1 MELTDIKETFKTV
14 TILKTKFWKNLAKEN
29 CKAQSEAL
37 KTLTAETVPIKMWN
51 KRTGQNWGIS
61 TPDNLLDLCSK
72 NNGIYELIFYSYP
85 IKMFFDIDHLLAQ
98 DEAKDEANLLQT
110 NGSDY
115 LSKCKN
121 TIDQFFPNADLA
133 ISGSV
138 TVAKFSFHIVLN
150 NYLIRNEAEMIQM
163 KHLVNHI
170 NKTIDSAFDW
180 KIYKRQPMKCF
191 NQSKPDQEDRCQLII
206 ENQNQKKHLL
216 TCFFNYFT
224 KPLPKLTE
232 EIQEIVLIEQSKQTY
247 NLGSLPKLSLSV
259 PEGIDYNEM
268 TANEVLSLLPLDTQ
282 NFDFAYTHLVAR
294 FCYSNKISFDSY
306 LSWLKNKHPSLYKNE
321 QGIKLWNALDK
332 FPEVTIERMKKLLC
346 IFYKH
351 LNKDICYRDFAD
363 TFNLPENLKVSI
375 ETINQTHFGNP
386 EKYSLFNVG
395 MGGGKTIQ
403 TINALRK
410 ESSFIWIAPNKA
422 LGQNTMLRMEEQ
434 IHDVTLYESVSTKD
448 KKQGKLGLERKLIC
462 CLNSIHY
469 LNETIYDCIVIDEI
483 ETVIDKFYGTFIA
496 KNIEMKCKIW
506 TTFCNLL
513 LKSKKVILLDAFIT
527 TKTIN
532 FIKNL
537 DANASCKIYLRK
549 FEPIT
554 RTINYSEGF
563 IETTYD
569 IIQKINSGMKV
580 FIFYPFKNESSS
592 HKSMENYYAMIAEAT
607 GKQGKCYNADSDDT
621 DKVEL
626 KNVNGSWK
634 NYDFVILNNIVTCG
648 VSYENQDFDYKYL
661 FIAPHNT
668 PRDIIQVSYR
678 ARHLSTGIIN
688 ICYMPG
694 LNYSTWLNDCKEINC
709 PIYDAMFKSILVEK
723 KAPLKRCFQLF
734 CNKAHYNQQTN
745 KKIINDSIKKEIK
758 DLLDNQNFG
767 YKYKDIPDIDHSQ
780 LEQLQLVC
788 FAQEAT
794 MIEKLSM
801 RKYFYKTQFRGE
813 AKTVYLDISNDATA
827 FEIAWD
833 RDYLFFFEQ
842 LKYIFTHPDCL
853 FNQIMK
859 FNKLDPKKQIIPTN
873 VTKTKLTKEILQLI
887 FEQFCFKYI
896 DKSSHPNKI
905 ITEIY
910 NTYFGKQIIQTKLDL
925 NKHSVF
931 IIPDELLHSELFRF
945 AAEFLIIDPLLN
957 ITFNSRETD
966 EYESV
971 LSF

>member
-1 MELTDIKETFKTV
+1 MTNIKEEFEIK
-14 TILKTKFWKNLAKEN
+14 TILKTKFWKNLVKVN
-29 CKAQSEAL
+29 CKAQSESIKAL
-37 KTLTAETVPIKMWN
+37 TSETLPIKMWTTKN
-51 KRTGQNWGIS
+51 GQLWGIS
-61 TPDNLLDLCSK
+61 TADNILNLCSK
-72 NNGIYELIFYSYP
+72 NNGIYELLFNKYP
-85 IKMFFDIDHLLAQ
+85 CKVFFDIDKTE
-98 DEAKDEANLLQT
+98 DCDDK
-110 NGSDY
+110 DY
-115 LSKCKN
+115 LSKCKK
-121 TIDQFFPNADLA
+121 TIEQFFPGSDMA
-133 ISGSV
+133 ISGSL
-138 TVAKFSFHIVLN
+138 TTNKISYHIVLN
-150 NYLIRNEAEMIQM
+150 NYLIHNEAEMIQM
-163 KHLVNHI
+163 KHISKYIHTN
-170 NKTIDSAFDW
+170 IDQSFDW
-180 KIYKRQPMKCF
+180 KIYTKNRPMKCF
-191 NQSKPDQEDRCQLII
+191 NQSKPGQEDRCQLII
-206 ENQNQKKHLL
+206 ENENQKKHLI

-224 KPLPKLTE
+224 KPLPSLTTE
-232 EIQEIVLIEQSKQTY
+232 VQETILIEQSKSTY
-247 NLGSLPKLSLSV
+247 NLGSLPKLNLSV
-259 PEGIDYNEM
+259 PENIDYNNM
-268 TANEVLSLLPLDTQ
+268 TASDILSMLPLNTKD
-282 NFDFAYTHLVAR
+282 FDFSYTHLVAR
-294 FCYSNKISFDSY
+294 FCYSNEISFDTY

-346 IFYKH
+346 VFYKH

-363 TFNLPENLKVSI
+363 TFNLSENLKVSI
-375 ETINQTHFGNP
+375 ETIDQTHFGNP

-434 IHDVTLYESVSTKD
+434 IHDVTLYESVSIKD
-448 KKQGKLGLERKLIC
+448 KKQGKLGLEHKLIC

-469 LNETIYDCIVIDEI
+469 LNENIYDCVVIDEI

-527 TKTIN
+527 TKTTN
-532 FIKNL
+532 FIKHLEGYIN
-537 DANASCKIYLRK
+537 DTNCRIYSRN

-569 IIQKINSGMKV
+569 IIQKIKSGMKV

-592 HKSMENYYAMIAEAT
+592 HKSMDNYYAMIAEAT

-709 PIYDAMFKSILVEK
+709 PIYSALYKSILVEK

-734 CNKAHYNQQTN
+734 CVKAHYNQQT
-745 KKIINDSIKKEIK
+745 KQKQINDTIKKEIK
-758 DLLDNQNFG
+758 GLLDNQNFG
-767 YKYKDIPDIDHSQ
+767 YSYKDIPEIDHSQ
-780 LEQLQLVC
+780 LEQLQQLC

-794 MIEKLSM
+794 MIDKLTM
-801 RKYFYKTQFRGE
+801 RKYFFQKEFKDGATKIVSHDEVFQ
-813 AKTVYLDISNDATA
+813 DINLM
-827 FEIAWD
+827 ELAWD
-833 RDYLFFFEQ
+833 QDYTFF
-842 LKYIFTHPDCL
+842 
-853 FNQIMK
+853 
-859 FNKLDPKKQIIPTN
+859 
-873 VTKTKLTKEILQLI
+873 
-887 FEQFCFKYI
+887 
-896 DKSSHPNKI
+896 
-905 ITEIY
+905 
-910 NTYFGKQIIQTKLDL
+910 L
-925 NKHSVF
+925 N
-931 IIPDELLHSELFRF
+931 
-945 AAEFLIIDPLLN
+945 N
-957 ITFNSRETD
+957 
-966 EYESV
+966 
-971 LSF
+971 